1 MGILLVGALAGLV
14 MGCTSVKITRSTG
27 GDVAVDASSFMSSVD
42 GLQASVTDQNGFTT
56 TWAIQKGGVDQSIST
71 LAAGLVDVTK
81 VVAPLMLARQ
91 PTNSVAT
98 TNAAAKPAP

>member
-1 MGILLVGALAGLV
+1 MADAPIAAGFIPSSSYWSYLDVVGNTLKKL
-14 MGCTSVKITRSTG
+14 T
-27 GDVAVDASSFMSSVD
+27 
-42 GLQASVTDQNGFTT
+42 
-56 TWAIQKGGVDQSIST
+56 T